1 MPPNLTLHVLPGEFA
16 VCRLP
21 GNAPLPTWAHLN
33 VTGPAAPPFVSVTRA
48 GSELSVVLP
57 AEHMPTD
64 AHAERGWRCLG
75 ILGPLEFSLVGVVA
89 GISGALAAAGL
100 SVFVVST
107 YDTDYILVR
116 AAKLHEAISALA
128 RSGYSVRSDPVT
140 HFSHDA
146 P

>member
-1 MPPNLTLHVLPGEFA
+1 MPTSLTLHVLPGEFA

-21 GNAPLPTWAHLN
+21 GDAAVPTWAHLSA
-33 VTGPAAPPFVSVTRA
+33 TGPGAPPFVSVTRV

-57 AEHMPTD
+57 AALAPAD

-75 ILGPLEFSLVGVVA
+75 IRGPLEFSLVGVVA
-89 GISGALAAAGL
+89 GISGALAGAGL
-100 SVFVVST
+100 SLFVVST
-107 YDTDYILVR
+107 FDTDYILVR
-116 AAKLHEAISALA
+116 AAKLNEAISALA
-128 RSGYSVRSDPVT
+128 SAGYSVHSDAVT

>member
-21 GNAPLPTWAHLN
+21 GNAPLPNWAQLSE
-33 VTGPAAPPFVSVTRA
+33 TGPAAPPFVSVTRA

-57 AEHMPTD
+57 AEHVPGD

-89 GISGALAAAGL
+89 GIR
-100 SVFVVST
+100 

-116 AAKLHEAISALA
+116 AAKLHEAINALA

>member
-1 MPPNLTLHVLPGEFA
+1 MPPNLTLQVLPGEFA

-21 GNAPLPTWAHLN
+21 GDAALPAWAHLSA
-33 VTGPAAPPFVSVTRA
+33 TGPAAPPFVSVTRA

-57 AEHMPTD
+57 AERVPAD
-64 AHAERGWRCLG
+64 VHAERGWRCLG
-75 ILGPLEFSLVGVVA
+75 IQGPLDFSLVGVVA
-89 GISGALAAAGL
+89 GISGALAGAGL

-107 YDTDYILVR
+107 FDTDYILVR
-116 AAKLHEAISALA
+116 AAKLNEAISALA
-128 RSGYSVRSDPVT
+128 RSGYSVHSDPVA